1 MGQQDQKSG
10 SDDQIMRSLRNRV
23 HYEELKSKFFFI
35 RRLPSMTIP
44 REWERPPENEYQ
56 RQVLQ
61 EGFVT
66 SDFVEQN
73 ASDELAE
80 DVRELEQHLLP
91 YFWRENQYAKY
102 YQNRYYQYQWGFI
115 LAAFFTT
122 AFAAVNVYFY
132 AQQWDTKTI
141 LGDVRPTEVLGLLT
155 ALISGVA
162 AAASFLDANQTP
174 QKRWFQARAH
184 AESLRSLYFLFL
196 ARVAPF
202 GIPTS
207 RERVQRMRQKVIDVL
222 RETTS
227 TPARVPEQTAEERK
241 RPQGENPA

>member
-1 MGQQDQKSG
+1 MAQQNQKSG
-10 SDDQIMRSLRNRV
+10 LDDQVVRTLRNIVRF
-23 HYEELKSKFFFI
+23 EEQKSKFFFI
-35 RRLPSMTIP
+35 RRVPGLRIP

-66 SDFVEQN
+66 SDMLKNSGSE
-73 ASDELAE
+73 ELSE

-91 YFWRENQYAKY
+91 HFWRVNQQAKY
-102 YQNRYYQYQWGFI
+102 YQNRYYQYQWAFI

-132 AQQWDTKTI
+132 AQKWNTKTL

-155 ALISGVA
+155 ALISGIA
-162 AAASFLDANQTP
+162 AAVSFLDANQTP
-174 QKRWFQARAH
+174 QKRWFKARAQ

-196 ARVAPF
+196 ARARPF
-202 GIPTS
+202 DVPASG
-207 RERVQRMRQKVIDVL
+207 ERVHRIRQKVIDVL
-222 RETTS
+222 REATS

-241 RPQGENPA
+241 RPQGENPT